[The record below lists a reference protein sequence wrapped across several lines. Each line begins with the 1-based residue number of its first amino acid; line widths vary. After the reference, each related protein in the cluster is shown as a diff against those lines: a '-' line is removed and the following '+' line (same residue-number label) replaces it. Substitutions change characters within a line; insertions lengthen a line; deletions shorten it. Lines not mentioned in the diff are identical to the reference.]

1 MTHSLKASTLNVVF
15 ITSMLSTPE
24 INALPGNPP
33 ASRPQN
39 QYLTLQTF
47 SFHFEKR
54 DKRKGFNPT
63 IGFESSPNRQ
73 LGWHAGV
80 FIDSFGHSSGYLG
93 ANYSFS
99 ELTWL
104 GERTRLLA
112 TISIVHKQFQ
122 AGRGG
127 ETKIIPS
134 PMLEIPLYKDLLVNI
149 SGVPQI
155 NSKRHHTNG
164 LVFAQFKY
172 HVR

>member
-1 MTHSLKASTLNVVF
+1 MIVV
-15 ITSMLSTPE
+15 
-24 INALPGNPP
+24 INTEGGLVFYQPILG
-33 ASRPQN
+33 
-39 QYLTLQTF
+39 LF
-47 SFHFEKR
+47 SDR
-54 DKRKGFNPT
+54 
-63 IGFESSPNRQ
+63 
-73 LGWHAGV
+73 L
-80 FIDSFGHSSGYLG
+80 
-93 ANYSFS
+93 
-99 ELTWL
+99 L

-127 ETKIIPS
+127 KTKIIPS